1 LPDFNGLAPMS
12 FKVRRSFTSL
22 KRAYPP
28 PRIRGL
34 TEFSV
39 SFITFHVSSS
49 SAIAPSISPFGPS
62 IKQSTD
68 VCRAAIIFLIIIF
81 PVRLVQSHYYQS
93 YGFNYGDSQESFVK
107 EQLKFLRV
115 VEQMTSSFENSAWIP
130 IFRDSTCYFTG
141 VGDPEE
147 CAKADGISY
156 YNSGTGELRK
166 PLQYR
171 NGVFA

>member
-1 LPDFNGLAPMS
+1 
-12 FKVRRSFTSL
+12 
-22 KRAYPP
+22 
-28 PRIRGL
+28 
-34 TEFSV
+34 
-39 SFITFHVSSS
+39 
-49 SAIAPSISPFGPS
+49 
-62 IKQSTD
+62 
-68 VCRAAIIFLIIIF
+68 
-81 PVRLVQSHYYQS
+81 S

-107 EQLKFLRV
+107 DQLKFLRV
-115 VEQMTSSFENSAWIP
+115 VELMISSFENSVWIP

>member
-1 LPDFNGLAPMS
+1 RTIWGILSA
-12 FKVRRSFTSL
+12 R
-22 KRAYPP
+22 RAYAFSFSVPILELARRESQYCSYP
-28 PRIRGL
+28 GYIRRPRISAS

-49 SAIAPSISPFGPS
+49 SAIAQSISPFGPS

-107 EQLKFLRV
+107 DQLKFLRV
-115 VEQMTSSFENSAWIP
+115 VEQMISSFENSVWIP

-147 CAKADGISY
+147 CAKADGIS
-156 YNSGTGELRK
+156 
-166 PLQYR
+166 
-171 NGVFA
+171 